1 MVRLTISGIVK
12 MENRVEIATC
22 ATARLES
29 LLNMAEK
36 TTVFAAVG
44 ALAAITMDVKSVPRS
59 PQA

>member
-1 MVRLTISGIVK
+1 

-44 ALAAITMDVKSVPRS
+44 ALAAITMEVKRVPRS